1 MMAGRD
7 PQDTSVQ
14 AFMSKAIRVL
24 LLHDSAAD
32 ADLIN
37 NELDRAGMKV
47 VIQRVDSK
55 DAFAR
60 ALREFEPEIILSDH
74 GLAHFNARGALR
86 MVQSIRP
93 TAPLI
98 IVAAALDEAAAVSA
112 LRAGAEDLVLKSNI
126 RRLRPAI
133 EAAITSRR
141 PLDQLSARQ
150 IEVLRLVAEGNTTRE
165 IAGRLHVSIKTV
177 ETHRGAIMKRL
188 GIHDVASLVRYALR
202 VGLVAPD
209 A

>member
-1 MMAGRD
+1 MD
-7 PQDTSVQ
+7 EQ
-14 AFMSKAIRVL
+14 
-24 LLHDSAAD
+24 SA
-32 ADLIN
+32 
-37 NELDRAGMKV
+37 V
-47 VIQRVDSK
+47 C
-55 DAFAR
+55 
-60 ALREFEPEIILSDH
+60 
-74 GLAHFNARGALR
+74 
-86 MVQSIRP
+86 
-93 TAPLI
+93 
-98 IVAAALDEAAAVSA
+98 A

-126 RRLRPAI
+126 RRLRSAI
-133 EAAITSRR
+133 EAAITSWR